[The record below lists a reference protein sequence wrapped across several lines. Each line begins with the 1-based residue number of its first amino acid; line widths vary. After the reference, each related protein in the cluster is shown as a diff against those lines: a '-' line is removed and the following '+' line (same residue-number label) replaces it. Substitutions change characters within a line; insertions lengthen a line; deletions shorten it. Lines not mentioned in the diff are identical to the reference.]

1 MKIFGPR
8 FPYYSGGGNKRGNA
22 RSLLFQHFPVSYS
35 NLCTSL
41 YRRLESIGIKECTG
55 TKSVETWNFSRNT
68 LTTYIGKE
76 VVVDFIDCNPWFT
89 SQQHNN
95 SMKRLAP
102 KTDLPLDDSE
112 RKWKQKDWLVKQKW
126 YIYVFEFQI
135 LANVQIYSHI
145 ITLAQ
150 NLNFQTDTNL
160 SDIRFLSQIS
170 LVTKLINIA

>member
-8 FPYYSGGGNKRGNA
+8 FHYYSGGGNKRGNA
-22 RSLLFQHFPVSYS
+22 RSLLFQHFPISYS
-35 NLCTSL
+35 NLCNSL

-55 TKSVETWNFSRNT
+55 TKSVETWNFLRNT

-76 VVVDFIDCNPWFT
+76 VVVDLIGWNPWFT
-89 SQQHNN
+89 SQHNN

-112 RKWKQKDWLVKQKW
+112 RKWKQKDWLVKQKR

-160 SDIRFLSQIS
+160 SDNRFLSQIS